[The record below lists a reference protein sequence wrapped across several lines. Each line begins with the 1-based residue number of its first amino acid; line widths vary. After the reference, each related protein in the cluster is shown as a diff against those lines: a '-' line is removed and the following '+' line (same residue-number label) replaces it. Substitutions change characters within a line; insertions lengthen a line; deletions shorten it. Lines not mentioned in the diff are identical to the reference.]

1 MGAME
6 PTGVWEV
13 DLAHGDV
20 RERAGTLSLE
30 ADALV
35 FRAEA
40 DGAER
45 RIALGTIGGVR
56 RLLGSPVLM
65 VRHGAGGGARRTAYY
80 FVEPPPLTPT
90 DETIARPLSGSPK
103 RRARKA
109 GVRQLA
115 VGNLRKRD
123 EVRAWARAVRT
134 AIGRR

>member
-40 DGAER
+40 DGAELDAR
-45 RIALGTIGGVR
+45 EVAEAPLVAQAADDRHLTALELGADRAAGLLTLATATGVR
-56 RLLGSPVLM
+56 ALARGLAATDALFGVL
-65 VRHGAGGGARRTAYY
+65 RAG
-80 FVEPPPLTPT
+80 
-90 DETIARPLSGSPK
+90 
-103 RRARKA
+103 
-109 GVRQLA
+109 
-115 VGNLRKRD
+115 
-123 EVRAWARAVRT
+123 
-134 AIGRR
+134 